1 MPVSVAAEGTST
13 PTLGTASTLATITP
27 PTGGA
32 VYVLH
37 VDAANLANGETLTL
51 VLRTRARPSGTT
63 RDAYTGTYQHTQS
76 DPVKPSPAVFV
87 PPGSQLVA
95 TLRQDGGTA
104 RAFDWA
110 VLRID
115 A

>member
-1 MPVSVAAEGTST
+1 MPVSIAAQGTTT

-27 PTGGA
+27 PTGGG
-32 VYVLH
+32 VYLLQ

-63 RDAYTGTYQHTQS
+63 RDAYTATWAHVQS
-76 DPVKPSPAVFV
+76 DPIKPSPVVAV
-87 PPGSQLVA
+87 PAGSELVA
-95 TLRQDGGTA
+95 TLRQNGGTA